1 MHAPVKTN
9 AQHTTSVSATC
20 RRDRCL
26 TSLRMS
32 SVVNG
37 LSGWT
42 GAVFAL
48 LAFAF
53 AFGRR
58 SPALGVLGAALSAP
72 FCLCA
77 KGYPIVGALAWAA
90 LVSNFIAACIV
101 GLRRDIAVAALT

>member
-1 MHAPVKTN
+1 
-9 AQHTTSVSATC
+9 
-20 RRDRCL
+20 
-26 TSLRMS
+26 MS

-90 LVSNFIAACIV
+90 LISNFIAACIV
-101 GLRRDIAVAALT
+101 GLRRDIAVAALTPFGVICAFLAVLAIRGIRLAR